1 VKALII
7 GAALALAACASN
19 PSTTQTFNQ
28 IALSVA
34 TLADTAVKTT
44 NSLAAAKTITSAQ
57 ASAVKTIT
65 DQVEAAVSV
74 ANAAYVAG
82 NLPTANAKIAAASA
96 AIIAAQA
103 CLAEPSSKL
112 VACVAAIGVP

>member
-1 VKALII
+1 MKYLLPLLLV
-7 GAALALAACASN
+7 GCATTS
-19 PSTTQTFNQ
+19 STQTFNQ

-34 TLADTAVKTT
+34 TLADAAVNTT
-44 NSLAAAKTITSAQ
+44 NSLVLSKSITSAQ
-57 ASAVKTIT
+57 ATAVKTIT
-65 DQVEAAVSV
+65 DEVEAAVSV

-103 CLAEPSSKL
+103 CIAEPSTQL
-112 VACVAAIGVP
+112 VSCIAAIGAP